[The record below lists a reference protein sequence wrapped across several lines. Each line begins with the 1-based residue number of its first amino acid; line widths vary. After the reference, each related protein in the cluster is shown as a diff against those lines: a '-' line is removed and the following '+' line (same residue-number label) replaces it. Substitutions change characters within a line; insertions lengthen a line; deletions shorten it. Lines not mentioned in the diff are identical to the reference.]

1 MDRKAYIESVLS
13 ALRHVTRREREA
25 IRAEIDGHIEDHMA
39 DLLELDYPPELA
51 EERTLAAM
59 GDPQE
64 VGRELNKQY
73 TGWGWVILS
82 RVLLVALAAVCAVVS
97 CSNPSLY
104 GLKQNLEARKPL
116 EWRLEEMGPG
126 GQILDIRVPMG
137 DDIWYIYAAEAKL
150 DPEGNPEVS
159 VWMSWYDRN
168 PFRSAGA
175 GTVTAVDCRGELQEA
190 FGGGGSEAGGV
201 IEYRYFFPV
210 QDGDPYV
217 TVCCERYGEVF
228 QAQVPIHWEVVI

>member
-1 MDRKAYIESVLS
+1 MTRKEYTELVLS

-25 IRAEIDGHIEDHMA
+25 IRAELDGHIEDHIA

-59 GDPQE
+59 GDPTE
-64 VGRELNKQY
+64 VGQELNAQY

-82 RVLLVALAAVCAVVS
+82 RVLLAALAAMCAVVL

-137 DDIWYIYAAEAKL
+137 DDIWYIYAAEARL

-159 VWMSWYDRN
+159 VWMSWYDKN
-168 PFRSAGA
+168 PFCSASAGI
-175 GTVTAVDCRGELQEA
+175 VTAMDCRGEPQEVS
-190 FGGGGSEAGGV
+190 GGGGSEAGGV
-201 IEYRYFFPV
+201 AEYRYFIPV
-210 QDGDPYV
+210 QDGDPHV
-217 TVCCERYGEVF
+217 TLCCERYGEVY
-228 QAQVPIHWEVVI
+228 QAQVPISWEVVT

>member
-1 MDRKAYIESVLS
+1 MDRKTYIETVLS

-25 IRAEIDGHIEDHMA
+25 IRTEIDAHIEDHMA

-51 EERTLAAM
+51 EERTLTAM
-59 GDPQE
+59 GDPTE

-82 RVLLVALAAVCAVVS
+82 RVLLAALAAMCALVL
-97 CSNPSLY
+97 CSSPSLY
-104 GLKQNLEARKPL
+104 GVKRNLEARQPL
-116 EWRLEEMGPG
+116 EWRLEEMGPRG
-126 GQILDIRVPMG
+126 KILDIRVPMG
-137 DDIWYIYAAEAKL
+137 DDIWYIYAAEAKM
-150 DPEGNPEVS
+150 DPTGQPEVS
-159 VWMSWYDRN
+159 VWMSWYDKN
-168 PFRSAGA
+168 PFRSAGQ
-175 GTVTAVDCRGELQEA
+175 GVVTAMDCRGKIQEA

-217 TVCCERYGEVF
+217 TICCERYGEVY
-228 QAQVPIHWEVVI
+228 QAQVPISWEVVT